1 VARFDVYRL
10 GNAHYLDVQ
19 TDLLHGLNTR
29 LVVPLLPVRGGPL
42 PAGRLNPVVELA
54 GELYSV
60 HPQLM
65 VAVPAGS
72 LRAPVDNLKRH
83 YDRIVAAID
92 MIFLGF

>member
-1 VARFDVYRL
+1 MARFDVYRVD
-10 GNAHYLDVQ
+10 GSYYLDVQ

-29 LVVPLLPVRGGPL
+29 LVAPLVQVHGGPV
-42 PAGRLNPVVELA
+42 PAGRLNPVIDIA
-54 GELYSV
+54 GELYSL

-72 LRAPVDNLKRH
+72 LRAPVDNLMRH
-83 YDRIVAAID
+83 YDRIFAAID